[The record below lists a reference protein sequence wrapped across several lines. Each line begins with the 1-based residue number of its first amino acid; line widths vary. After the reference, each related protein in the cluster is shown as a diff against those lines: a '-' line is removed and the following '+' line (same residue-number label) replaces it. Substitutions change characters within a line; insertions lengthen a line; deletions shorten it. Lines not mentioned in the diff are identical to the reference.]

1 MKIYIKTYGCQMNER
16 DSDAAAAMLAADGH
30 TIVSSEEQADLI
42 LLNTCS
48 VRDQAERKAVG
59 KLGILKRLKEEHP
72 HLLFGIMGCMAQ
84 RCGEELLKT
93 IPHLNFAVGTDRI
106 HELPEIVASLPS
118 PRRIAATGHDNLN
131 DVDGIDAHLR
141 RGFSDFITIM
151 RGCNRFCSYCIV
163 PYVRGRE
170 RSRSPESILEE
181 ARKLADDG
189 VKEIMLLG
197 QNVAAY
203 GIDGIHF
210 PETFSPF
217 ADLLESLAEIDGIKR
232 IRFTSPH
239 PAFFNTRLIDAI
251 AGTPKVCKS
260 IHLPLQSGSD
270 RILKAMNRPYTAEQY
285 LRIVDSLK
293 EKCGEIAFS
302 TDIIVGFPGETE
314 EDFQQTIDV
323 VRQARFSSAF
333 TFIYSPRP
341 GTPAAAME
349 QIPRDVVQDRFDR
362 LVALQEQITEENLA
376 TFEGRDVEVMITG
389 KLGKKDTDT
398 HRVTGREKTGVL
410 VHIGVP
416 EGEPVPEIG
425 DFVTATVTHAG
436 RHNLLADP
444 DVAAGQTYSVRH

>member
-1 MKIYIKTYGCQMNER
+1 MNIYIKTYGCQMNER

-30 TIVSSEEQADLI
+30 TIVDSEDQADLI

-48 VRDQAERKAVG
+48 VRDQAERKAIG

-93 IPHLNFAVGTDRI
+93 VPHLNFVVGTDRI
-106 HELPEIVASLPS
+106 HELPEIVALLPA
-118 PRRIAATGHDNLN
+118 PRKIAATGHDNLN

-141 RGFSDFITIM
+141 RSFSDFITIM
-151 RGCNRFCSYCIV
+151 RGCNRYCSYCIV

-181 ARKLADDG
+181 ARKLAEAG

-210 PETFSPF
+210 PDTVSPF
-217 ADLLESLAEIDGIKR
+217 ADLLEKLAEIDGIRR

-251 AGTPKVCKS
+251 AKTPKVCKS
-260 IHLPLQSGSD
+260 VHLPLQSGSD

-285 LRIVDSLK
+285 LHIVDSLK
-293 EKCGEIAFS
+293 GKCGEIAFS
-302 TDIIVGFPGETE
+302 TDIIVGFPGETDA
-314 EDFQQTIDV
+314 DFEATRAVLKRVAYDN
-323 VRQARFSSAF
+323 AF
-333 TFIYSPRP
+333 IFKYSPRKGTKAAEQMVDDVPQSVKEERNRILLEDLAECSERANLPFVGRTIEVLAEGVSKRNAARWCGRSDLNKLVVFEPDGQIRP
-341 GTPAAAME
+341 GDLVPVRIDHATAMTL
-349 QIPRDVVQDRFDR
+349 F
-362 LVALQEQITEENLA
+362 
-376 TFEGRDVEVMITG
+376 G
-389 KLGKKDTDT
+389 KL
-398 HRVTGREKTGVL
+398 
-410 VHIGVP
+410 
-416 EGEPVPEIG
+416 
-425 DFVTATVTHAG
+425 
-436 RHNLLADP
+436 
-444 DVAAGQTYSVRH
+444 VR

>member
-1 MKIYIKTYGCQMNER
+1 MNIYIKTYGCQMNER

-30 TIVSSEEQADLI
+30 TIVDSEDQADLI

-48 VRDQAERKAVG
+48 VRDQAERKAIG

-93 IPHLNFAVGTDRI
+93 VPHLNFVVGTDRI
-106 HELPEIVASLPS
+106 HELPEIVASLPA
-118 PRRIAATGHDNLN
+118 PRKIAATGHDNLN

-141 RGFSDFITIM
+141 RSFSDFITIM

-181 ARKLADDG
+181 ARKLAGTG

-210 PETFSPF
+210 PDTVSPF
-217 ADLLESLAEIDGIKR
+217 ADLLENLAKIDGIRR

-251 AGTPKVCKS
+251 AKTPKVCKS
-260 IHLPLQSGSD
+260 VHLPLQSGSD
-270 RILKAMNRPYTAEQY
+270 RILKAMNRPYTAKQY
-285 LRIVDSLK
+285 LHIVDSLK

-302 TDIIVGFPGETE
+302 TDIIVGFPGETDA
-314 EDFQQTIDV
+314 DFEATRAVLKRVAYDN
-323 VRQARFSSAF
+323 AF
-333 TFIYSPRP
+333 IFKYSPRKGTKAAEQMVDDIPQSVKEERNRILLEDLAECSERANLPFVGRTIEVLAEGVSKRNAARWCGRSDLNKLVVFEPDGLIRP
-341 GTPAAAME
+341 GDLVPVRIDHATAMTL
-349 QIPRDVVQDRFDR
+349 F
-362 LVALQEQITEENLA
+362 
-376 TFEGRDVEVMITG
+376 G
-389 KLGKKDTDT
+389 KL
-398 HRVTGREKTGVL
+398 
-410 VHIGVP
+410 
-416 EGEPVPEIG
+416 
-425 DFVTATVTHAG
+425 
-436 RHNLLADP
+436 
-444 DVAAGQTYSVRH
+444 VR

>member
-1 MKIYIKTYGCQMNER
+1 MNER

-30 TIVSSEEQADLI
+30 TIVDSEDQADLI

-48 VRDQAERKAVG
+48 VRDQAERKAIG

-93 IPHLNFAVGTDRI
+93 VPHLNFVVGTDRI
-106 HELPEIVASLPS
+106 HELPEIVASLPA
-118 PRRIAATGHDNLN
+118 PRKIAATGHDNLN

-141 RGFSDFITIM
+141 RSFSDFITIM

-181 ARKLADDG
+181 ARKLAETG

-210 PETFSPF
+210 PDTVSPF
-217 ADLLESLAEIDGIKR
+217 ADLLENLAKIDGIRR

-251 AGTPKVCKS
+251 AKTPKVCKS
-260 IHLPLQSGSD
+260 VHLPLQSGSD

-285 LRIVDSLK
+285 LHIVDSLK

-302 TDIIVGFPGETE
+302 TDIIVGFPGETDA
-314 EDFQQTIDV
+314 DFEATRAVLKRVAYDN
-323 VRQARFSSAF
+323 AF
-333 TFIYSPRP
+333 IFKYSPRKGTKAAEQMVDDIPQSVKEERNRILLEDLAECSERANLPFVGRTIEVLAEGVSKRNAARWCGRSDLNKLVVFEPDGLIRP
-341 GTPAAAME
+341 GDLVPVRIDHATAMTL
-349 QIPRDVVQDRFDR
+349 F
-362 LVALQEQITEENLA
+362 
-376 TFEGRDVEVMITG
+376 G
-389 KLGKKDTDT
+389 KL
-398 HRVTGREKTGVL
+398 
-410 VHIGVP
+410 
-416 EGEPVPEIG
+416 
-425 DFVTATVTHAG
+425 
-436 RHNLLADP
+436 
-444 DVAAGQTYSVRH
+444 VR

>member
-1 MKIYIKTYGCQMNER
+1 MNIYIKTYGCQMNER

-30 TIVSSEEQADLI
+30 TIVDSEDQADLI

-48 VRDQAERKAVG
+48 VRDQAERKAIG

-93 IPHLNFAVGTDRI
+93 VPHLNFVVGTDRI
-106 HELPEIVASLPS
+106 HELPEIVASLPA
-118 PRRIAATGHDNLN
+118 PRKIAATGHDNLN

-141 RGFSDFITIM
+141 RSFSDFITIM

-181 ARKLADDG
+181 ARKLAETG

-210 PETFSPF
+210 PDTVSPF
-217 ADLLESLAEIDGIKR
+217 ADLLENLAKIDGIRR

-251 AGTPKVCKS
+251 AKTPKVCKS
-260 IHLPLQSGSD
+260 VHLPLQSGSD
-270 RILKAMNRPYTAEQY
+270 RILKAMNRPYTAKQY
-285 LRIVDSLK
+285 LHIVDSLK

-302 TDIIVGFPGETE
+302 TDIIVGFPGETDA
-314 EDFQQTIDV
+314 DFEATRAVLKRVAYDN
-323 VRQARFSSAF
+323 AF
-333 TFIYSPRP
+333 IFKYSPRKGTKAAEQMVDDIPQSVKEERNRILLEDLAECSERANLPFVGRTIEVLAEGVSKRNAARWCGRSDLNKLVVFEPDGLIRP
-341 GTPAAAME
+341 GDLVPVRIDHATAMTL
-349 QIPRDVVQDRFDR
+349 F
-362 LVALQEQITEENLA
+362 
-376 TFEGRDVEVMITG
+376 G
-389 KLGKKDTDT
+389 KL
-398 HRVTGREKTGVL
+398 
-410 VHIGVP
+410 
-416 EGEPVPEIG
+416 
-425 DFVTATVTHAG
+425 
-436 RHNLLADP
+436 
-444 DVAAGQTYSVRH
+444 VR

>member
-1 MKIYIKTYGCQMNER
+1 MNIYIKTYGCQMNER

-30 TIVSSEEQADLI
+30 TIVDSEDQADLI

-48 VRDQAERKAVG
+48 VRDQAERKAIG

-93 IPHLNFAVGTDRI
+93 VPHLNFVVGTDRI
-106 HELPEIVASLPS
+106 HELPEIVASLPA
-118 PRRIAATGHDNLN
+118 PRKIAATGHDNLN

-141 RGFSDFITIM
+141 RSFSDFITIM

-181 ARKLADDG
+181 ARKLAETG

-210 PETFSPF
+210 PDTVSPF
-217 ADLLESLAEIDGIKR
+217 ADLLEKLAEIDGIRR

-251 AGTPKVCKS
+251 AKTPKVCKS
-260 IHLPLQSGSD
+260 VHLPLQSGSD
-270 RILKAMNRPYTAEQY
+270 RILKAMNRPYTAKQY
-285 LRIVDSLK
+285 LHIVDSLK

-302 TDIIVGFPGETE
+302 TDIIVGFPGETDA
-314 EDFQQTIDV
+314 DFEATRAVLKRVAYDN
-323 VRQARFSSAF
+323 AF
-333 TFIYSPRP
+333 IFKYSPRKGTKAAEQMVDDIPQSVKEERNRILLEDLAECSERANLPFVGRTIEVLAEGVSKRNAARWCGRSDLNKLVVFEPDGLIRP
-341 GTPAAAME
+341 GDLVPVRIDHATAMTL
-349 QIPRDVVQDRFDR
+349 F
-362 LVALQEQITEENLA
+362 
-376 TFEGRDVEVMITG
+376 G
-389 KLGKKDTDT
+389 KL
-398 HRVTGREKTGVL
+398 
-410 VHIGVP
+410 
-416 EGEPVPEIG
+416 
-425 DFVTATVTHAG
+425 
-436 RHNLLADP
+436 
-444 DVAAGQTYSVRH
+444 VR

>member
-302 TDIIVGFPGETE
+302 TDIIVGFPGETDA
-314 EDFQQTIDV
+314 DFEATRTILNRVAYDN
-323 VRQARFSSAF
+323 AF
-333 TFIYSPRP
+333 IFKYSPRQ
-341 GTPAAAME
+341 GTRAAE
-349 QIPRDVVQDRFDR
+349 QMADDIPQSVKEERN
-362 LVALQEQITEENLA
+362 QILLKDLSLCSERANLS
-376 TFEGRDVEVMITG
+376 FVGRTVEVLAEGISKRNTARWCG
-389 KLGKKDTDT
+389 RSDLNKLVVFEPDAQIRPGDLAPVRIERASAMTLFGT
-398 HRVTGREKTGVL
+398 L
-410 VHIGVP
+410 V
-416 EGEPVPEIG
+416 
-425 DFVTATVTHAG
+425 
-436 RHNLLADP
+436 R
-444 DVAAGQTYSVRH
+444 

>member
-1 MKIYIKTYGCQMNER
+1 MNIYIKTYGCQMNER

-30 TIVSSEEQADLI
+30 TIVDSEDQADLI

-48 VRDQAERKAVG
+48 VRDQAERKAIG

-93 IPHLNFAVGTDRI
+93 VPHLNFVVGTDRI
-106 HELPEIVASLPS
+106 HELPEIVASLPA
-118 PRRIAATGHDNLN
+118 PRKIAATGHDNLN

-141 RGFSDFITIM
+141 RSFSDFITIM
-151 RGCNRFCSYCIV
+151 RGCNRYCSYCIV

-181 ARKLADDG
+181 ARKLAEAG

-210 PETFSPF
+210 PDTVSPF
-217 ADLLESLAEIDGIKR
+217 ADLLEKLAEIDGIRR

-251 AGTPKVCKS
+251 AKTPKICKS
-260 IHLPLQSGSD
+260 VHLPLQSGSD

-285 LRIVDSLK
+285 LHIVDSLK

-302 TDIIVGFPGETE
+302 TDIIVGFPGETDA
-314 EDFQQTIDV
+314 DFEATRAVLKRVAYDN
-323 VRQARFSSAF
+323 AF
-333 TFIYSPRP
+333 IFKYSPRKGTKAAEQMVDDVPQSVKEERNRILLEDLAECSERANLPFVGRTIEVLAEGVSKRNAARWCGRSDLNKLVVFEPDGQIRP
-341 GTPAAAME
+341 GDLVPVRIDHATAMTL
-349 QIPRDVVQDRFDR
+349 F
-362 LVALQEQITEENLA
+362 
-376 TFEGRDVEVMITG
+376 G
-389 KLGKKDTDT
+389 KL
-398 HRVTGREKTGVL
+398 
-410 VHIGVP
+410 
-416 EGEPVPEIG
+416 
-425 DFVTATVTHAG
+425 
-436 RHNLLADP
+436 
-444 DVAAGQTYSVRH
+444 VR

>member
-1 MKIYIKTYGCQMNER
+1 MNIYIKTYGCQMNER

-30 TIVSSEEQADLI
+30 TIVDSEDQADLI

-48 VRDQAERKAVG
+48 VRDQAERKAIG

-93 IPHLNFAVGTDRI
+93 VPHLNFVVGTDRI
-106 HELPEIVASLPS
+106 HELPEIVASLPA
-118 PRRIAATGHDNLN
+118 PRKIAATGHDNLN

-141 RGFSDFITIM
+141 RSFSDFITIM

-181 ARKLADDG
+181 ARKLAETG

-210 PETFSPF
+210 PDTVSPF
-217 ADLLESLAEIDGIKR
+217 ADLLEKLAEIDGIRR

-251 AGTPKVCKS
+251 AKTPKVCKS
-260 IHLPLQSGSD
+260 VHLPLQSGSD
-270 RILKAMNRPYTAEQY
+270 RILKAMNRPYTAKQY
-285 LRIVDSLK
+285 LHIVDSLK

-302 TDIIVGFPGETE
+302 TDIIVGFPGETDA
-314 EDFQQTIDV
+314 DFEATRAVLKRVAYDN
-323 VRQARFSSAF
+323 AF
-333 TFIYSPRP
+333 IFKYSPRKGTKAAEQMVDDIPQSVKEERNRILLEDLAECSERANLPFVGRTIEVLAEGVSKRNAARWCGRSDLNKLVVFEPDGQIRP
-341 GTPAAAME
+341 GDLVPVRIDHATAMTL
-349 QIPRDVVQDRFDR
+349 F
-362 LVALQEQITEENLA
+362 
-376 TFEGRDVEVMITG
+376 G
-389 KLGKKDTDT
+389 KL
-398 HRVTGREKTGVL
+398 
-410 VHIGVP
+410 
-416 EGEPVPEIG
+416 
-425 DFVTATVTHAG
+425 
-436 RHNLLADP
+436 
-444 DVAAGQTYSVRH
+444 VR

>member
-1 MKIYIKTYGCQMNER
+1 MTIYIKTYGCQMNER

-30 TIVSSEEQADLI
+30 TIVDSEDQADLI

-48 VRDQAERKAVG
+48 VRDQAERKAIG

-93 IPHLNFAVGTDRI
+93 VPHLNFVVGTDRI
-106 HELPEIVASLPS
+106 HELPEIVASLPA
-118 PRRIAATGHDNLN
+118 PRKIAATGHDNLN

-141 RGFSDFITIM
+141 RSFSDFITIM
-151 RGCNRFCSYCIV
+151 RGCNRYCSYCIV

-181 ARKLADDG
+181 ARKLAEAG

-210 PETFSPF
+210 PDTVSPF
-217 ADLLESLAEIDGIKR
+217 ADLLEKLAEIDGIRR

-251 AGTPKVCKS
+251 AKTPKVCKS
-260 IHLPLQSGSD
+260 VHLPLQSGSD
-270 RILKAMNRPYTAEQY
+270 RILKAMNRPYTAKQY
-285 LRIVDSLK
+285 LHIVDSLK

-302 TDIIVGFPGETE
+302 TDIIVGFPGETDA
-314 EDFQQTIDV
+314 DFEATRAVLKRVAYDN
-323 VRQARFSSAF
+323 AF
-333 TFIYSPRP
+333 IFKYSPRKGTKAAEQMVDDIPQSVKEERNRILLEDLAECSERANLPFVGRTIEVLAEGVSKRNAARWCGRSDLNKLVVFEPDGQIRP
-341 GTPAAAME
+341 GDLVPVRIDHATAMTL
-349 QIPRDVVQDRFDR
+349 F
-362 LVALQEQITEENLA
+362 
-376 TFEGRDVEVMITG
+376 G
-389 KLGKKDTDT
+389 KL
-398 HRVTGREKTGVL
+398 
-410 VHIGVP
+410 
-416 EGEPVPEIG
+416 
-425 DFVTATVTHAG
+425 
-436 RHNLLADP
+436 
-444 DVAAGQTYSVRH
+444 VR

>member
-1 MKIYIKTYGCQMNER
+1 MNIYIKTYGCQMNER

-30 TIVSSEEQADLI
+30 TIVDSEDQADLI

-48 VRDQAERKAVG
+48 VRDQAERKAIG

-93 IPHLNFAVGTDRI
+93 VPHLNFVVGTDRI
-106 HELPEIVASLPS
+106 HELPEIVASLPA
-118 PRRIAATGHDNLN
+118 PRKIAATGHDNLN

-141 RGFSDFITIM
+141 RSFSDFITIM

-181 ARKLADDG
+181 ARKLAETG

-210 PETFSPF
+210 PDTVSPF
-217 ADLLESLAEIDGIKR
+217 ADLLEKLAEIDGIRR

-251 AGTPKVCKS
+251 AKTPKVCKS
-260 IHLPLQSGSD
+260 VHLPLQSGSD

-285 LRIVDSLK
+285 LHIVDSLK

-302 TDIIVGFPGETE
+302 TDIIVGFPGETDA
-314 EDFQQTIDV
+314 DFEATRAVLKRVAYDN
-323 VRQARFSSAF
+323 AF
-333 TFIYSPRP
+333 IFKYSPRKGTKAAEQMADDVPQSVKEERNRILLEDLAESSERANLPFVGRTIEVLAEGVSKRNAARWCGRSDLNKLVVFEPDGQIRP
-341 GTPAAAME
+341 GDLVPVRIDHATAMTL
-349 QIPRDVVQDRFDR
+349 F
-362 LVALQEQITEENLA
+362 
-376 TFEGRDVEVMITG
+376 G
-389 KLGKKDTDT
+389 KL
-398 HRVTGREKTGVL
+398 
-410 VHIGVP
+410 
-416 EGEPVPEIG
+416 
-425 DFVTATVTHAG
+425 
-436 RHNLLADP
+436 
-444 DVAAGQTYSVRH
+444 VR

>member
-1 MKIYIKTYGCQMNER
+1 MNIYIKTYGCQMNER

-30 TIVSSEEQADLI
+30 TIVDSEDQADLI

-48 VRDQAERKAVG
+48 VRDQAERKAIG

-93 IPHLNFAVGTDRI
+93 VPHLNFVVGTDRI
-106 HELPEIVASLPS
+106 HELPEIVASLPA
-118 PRRIAATGHDNLN
+118 PRKIAATGHDNLN

-141 RGFSDFITIM
+141 RSFSDFITIM
-151 RGCNRFCSYCIV
+151 RGCNRYCSYCIV

-181 ARKLADDG
+181 ARKLAEAG

-210 PETFSPF
+210 PDTVSPF
-217 ADLLESLAEIDGIKR
+217 ADLLEKLAEIDGIRR

-251 AGTPKVCKS
+251 AKTPKVCKS
-260 IHLPLQSGSD
+260 VHLPLQSGSD

-285 LRIVDSLK
+285 LHIVDSLK

-302 TDIIVGFPGETE
+302 TAIIVGFPGETGA
-314 EDFQQTIDV
+314 DFEATRAVLKRVAYDN
-323 VRQARFSSAF
+323 AF
-333 TFIYSPRP
+333 IFKYSPRKGTKAAEQMADDVPQSVKEERNRILLEDLAECSERANLPFVGRTIEVLAEGVSKRNAARWCGRSDLNKLVVFEPDGQIRP
-341 GTPAAAME
+341 GDLVPVRIDHATAMTL
-349 QIPRDVVQDRFDR
+349 F
-362 LVALQEQITEENLA
+362 
-376 TFEGRDVEVMITG
+376 G
-389 KLGKKDTDT
+389 KL
-398 HRVTGREKTGVL
+398 
-410 VHIGVP
+410 
-416 EGEPVPEIG
+416 
-425 DFVTATVTHAG
+425 
-436 RHNLLADP
+436 
-444 DVAAGQTYSVRH
+444 VR